1 MKTKQVKNERVYE
14 SPQTQVLAIEPGSV
28 LCQSGK
34 DSITGNN
41 TGVFWEEGEESLF
54 LGYLTA
60 EEQSQIYP
68 NMEDRPR

>member
-34 DSITGNN
+34 DSITDN
-41 TGVFWEEGEESLF
+41 TGVFWYEGKD
-54 LGYLTA
+54 A
-60 EEQSQIYP
+60 EW
-68 NMEDRPR
+68 

>member
-34 DSITGNN
+34 ESITGY
-41 TGVFWEEGEESLF
+41 TGVFWEEGDD
-54 LGYLTA
+54 A
-60 EEQSQIYP
+60 EW
-68 NMEDRPR
+68 

>member
-34 DSITGNN
+34 NEITGN
-41 TGVFWEEGEESLF
+41 TGTFWWEGED
-54 LGYLTA
+54 A
-60 EEQSQIYP
+60 AW
-68 NMEDRPR
+68 